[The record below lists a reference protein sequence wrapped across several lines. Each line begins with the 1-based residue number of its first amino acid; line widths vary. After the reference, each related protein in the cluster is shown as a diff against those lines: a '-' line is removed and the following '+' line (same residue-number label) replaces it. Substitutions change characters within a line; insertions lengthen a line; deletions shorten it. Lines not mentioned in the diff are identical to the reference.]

1 MTMNNKIQ
9 ELSQK
14 LTDECKK
21 QNKKCTITII
31 DLDKSSH
38 AKVISF
44 VANRVAELFCI
55 RLEDIKNRRRTLSQR
70 EAKKMIVFLLVNRL
84 SIPIKD
90 VSDYLGIS
98 SQSISYTSLNPY
110 GIYRIDNYENFVYKI
125 ENELKE
131 KLYLSS

>member
-1 MTMNNKIQ
+1 MKMNNRIQ
-9 ELSQK
+9 ELSEM
-14 LTDECKK
+14 LVDECKK

-55 RLEDIKNRRRTLSQR
+55 RLDDIKNRRRTLSQR